1 MSHCP
6 FRNHAGPLLIEDF
19 EGIADDFLRFS
30 LVVLPESRRKEINT
44 IMQGSVIANNFVLP
58 NSLGHKLQESWKVQ
72 RPFSISIHLPLPRNQ
87 NIKLCFLSYTHML
100 SLQHLCTCLIISAT
114 SASDGIFP
122 KERISLPSSE
132 VETAPSASLFNELI
146 YIKVICITKKSSSRS
161 HSLKRSA
168 M

>member
-44 IMQGSVIANNFVLP
+44 IMQGSVMANNFCLP

-146 YIKVICITKKSSSRS
+146 YIY
-161 HSLKRSA
+161 
-168 M
+168 